1 MLAKQPRSIRYET
14 FRDALISAVTDGEL
28 PSHSCDLTPSTRAV
42 IQEIAE
48 RHPEAN
54 PLLIADAY
62 DAFER
67 DHDGDGSWHVSGDAP
82 HC

>member
-14 FRDALISAVTDGEL
+14 FRDALIGALVDGVR
-28 PSHSCDLTPSTRAV
+28 PSRSCDLSVETRAV
-42 IQEIAE
+42 IDEIAA

-54 PLLIADAY
+54 PLLVADAY
-62 DAFER
+62 DAFDR
-67 DHDGDGSWHVSGDAP
+67 DQDGSDWRTSATTP